1 MFILAVLFDS
11 DGQTQTS
18 MDGHDDHRRPKDWPH
33 LALSV
38 HSKSEYWP
46 DLALLV
52 PSEQETNDLPTEE
65 EHVDEI
71 CAQVPTFT
79 FLSLTLTQ
87 HRKKPKYVAL
97 QYTTIDLETVPESS
111 TETIEAIEYQ
121 EKWETDVV
129 GWFKKSNYEPVGYK
143 TLDSEPVFDCEHGIE
158 RFAAYGRLDHKI
170 YAWNMRQELKDSPA
184 TLSR

>member
-33 LALSV
+33 LAL
-38 HSKSEYWP
+38 
-46 DLALLV
+46 LV

-71 CAQVPTFT
+71 CAQ
-79 FLSLTLTQ
+79 
-87 HRKKPKYVAL
+87 PKYVAL